1 MGNVHW
7 GDIVTGR
14 TRPVYVAATLIALV
28 LVATGVQ
35 PLSAQWPAGTTN
47 AVLSF
52 IDAAGGHVTVLRHWH
67 GMGGQDVQ
75 VYPLTP
81 YFWDSCLPGQ
91 GAIMILLATPVGYPA
106 PGLTS
111 SQEYTSRVVAQMGQW
126 IAQNLQS
133 APQAQGSQQLRR
145 IIEGLVTPG
154 DPAYEAIK
162 SAIGFVN
169 SLSAYEDY
177 GYATFLMIKWEW
189 RFPFPGC
196 YPTVV
201 TVPDGY
207 GIPYVN

>member
-1 MGNVHW
+1 MARGV
-7 GDIVTGR
+7 
-14 TRPVYVAATLIALV
+14 RPVSVAVT
-28 LVATGVQ
+28 LVAGALLATGTQ
-35 PLSAQWPAGTTN
+35 PLSAQWPAGATN

-67 GMGGQDVQ
+67 GMGGQEVQ
-75 VYPLTP
+75 VYPLVP
-81 YFWDSCLPGQ
+81 YFWDTCLPGQ
-91 GAIMILLATPVGYPA
+91 GAIMILLATPVGYPV

-111 SQEYTSRVVAQMGQW
+111 SQEYTGRFVTQMGQW

-133 APQAQGSQQLRR
+133 APQAQDSQQLRR

-154 DPAYEAIK
+154 DPAYEALK
-162 SAIGFVN
+162 SAIGLVN

-177 GYATFLMIKWEW
+177 GYATFLMVKWEW

-201 TVPDGY
+201 TVPEGY

>member
-1 MGNVHW
+1 M
-7 GDIVTGR
+7 
-14 TRPVYVAATLIALV
+14 
-28 LVATGVQ
+28 
-35 PLSAQWPAGTTN
+35 
-47 AVLSF
+47 LSF

-67 GMGGQDVQ
+67 GMGGQEVQ
-75 VYPLTP
+75 VYPLVP
-81 YFWDSCLPGQ
+81 YFWDTCLPGQ
-91 GAIMILLATPVGYPA
+91 GAIMILLATPVGYPV

-111 SQEYTSRVVAQMGQW
+111 SQEYTGRFVAQMGQW

-133 APQAQGSQQLRR
+133 APQAQDSQQLRR

-154 DPAYEAIK
+154 DPAYEALK
-162 SAIGFVN
+162 SAIGLVN

-201 TVPDGY
+201 TVPEGY